1 MYYCSAYHDVA
12 ASPAHAL
19 LLTLLL
25 YCVHAATAQRSRVV
39 VTYVVIVVCFAPQL
53 ESFKN
58 FDFEMWRQRYVS
70 WIRAKKFRITD
81 FFRKQDKD
89 GDGVL
94 TRTEFVDGM
103 INSRKSRRACD
114 VMRVPSI
121 NVGTAYVKNARL

>member
-1 MYYCSAYHDVA
+1 MS
-12 ASPAHAL
+12 
-19 LLTLLL
+19 T
-25 YCVHAATAQRSRVV
+25 T
-39 VTYVVIVVCFAPQL
+39 QL

>member
-1 MYYCSAYHDVA
+1 M
-12 ASPAHAL
+12 
-19 LLTLLL
+19 
-25 YCVHAATAQRSRVV
+25 
-39 VTYVVIVVCFAPQL
+39 

-103 INSRKSRRACD
+103 IDSRKSAARDGMCS
-114 VMRVPSI
+114 VVLRVIVSYS
-121 NVGTAYVKNARL
+121 VGTYMYMYMNARL

>member
-1 MYYCSAYHDVA
+1 MQPTFTDVFR
-12 ASPAHAL
+12 ASYD
-19 LLTLLL
+19 LTILCLR
-25 YCVHAATAQRSRVV
+25 A
-39 VTYVVIVVCFAPQL
+39 QL

-94 TRTEFVDGM
+94 NRSEFVDGM
-103 INSRKSRRACD
+103 IDCRE
-114 VMRVPSI
+114 
-121 NVGTAYVKNARL
+121 